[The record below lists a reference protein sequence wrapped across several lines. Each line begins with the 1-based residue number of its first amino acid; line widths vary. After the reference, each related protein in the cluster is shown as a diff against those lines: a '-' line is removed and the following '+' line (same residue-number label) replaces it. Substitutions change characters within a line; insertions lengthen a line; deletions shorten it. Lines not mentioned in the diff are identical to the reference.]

1 MSFTIMAF
9 VQQLGLIL
17 AIVFTCGAEE
27 VHISKQFATQDGEE
41 LYSDWWQDAILYQI
55 YPRSFKD
62 SNKDGDGDLQGK
74 ITLSNSIIV

>member
-9 VQQLGLIL
+9 VQLLGLIL
-17 AIVFTCGAEE
+17 AIVLTCGAEE
-27 VHISKQFATQDGEE
+27 VHVSKQFGTQDVEQ

-62 SNKDGDGDLQGK
+62 SNRDGDGDLQGK
-74 ITLSNSIIV
+74 ITFLN